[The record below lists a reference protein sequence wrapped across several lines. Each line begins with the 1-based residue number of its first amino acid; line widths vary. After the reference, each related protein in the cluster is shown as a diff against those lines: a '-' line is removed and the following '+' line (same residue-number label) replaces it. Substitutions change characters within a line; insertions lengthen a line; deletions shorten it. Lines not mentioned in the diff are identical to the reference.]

1 MLRLIL
7 NYIQAE
13 QPSTLRLQK
22 SSPFFLSTRGLKTLG
37 NTRPAMEHPPQTGP
51 DTQTR
56 KRKIHC
62 KQELIIASLQRFYS
76 SRTDLAEIVE
86 LLKGTPDMSLRLID
100 WFVTNYSKTHST
112 SYILNGQEFV
122 VYMNYK
128 NQLKAYSKKLFDP
141 FCRRERISFQIPGH
155 EAFLTTVGKL
165 NFFRWAL
172 EKGILEYIKG
182 HQTEI
187 EKDMNTAMREQVKVR
202 SGTTPSTRDSQQSG
216 DTYASVATSVLSTNS
231 QTRKRVAKGEAVAIK
246 LLQKHDCPI
255 EMRFD

>member
-1 MLRLIL
+1 M
-7 NYIQAE
+7 
-13 QPSTLRLQK
+13 
-22 SSPFFLSTRGLKTLG
+22 SPDL
-37 NTRPAMEHPPQTGP
+37 
-51 DTQTR
+51 QTR

-76 SRTDLAEIVE
+76 GHENLNEIVE
-86 LLKGTPDMSLRLID
+86 LLKGTSDVSLRLID
-100 WFVTNYSKTHST
+100 WFVTNYSKAHST

-165 NFFRWAL
+165 NFFRWAI
-172 EKGILEYIKG
+172 EKGILDYIKG
-182 HQTEI
+182 HQTEV
-187 EKDMNTAMREQVKVR
+187 EKEMNAAMREQTKQR
-202 SGTTPSTRDSQQSG
+202 SEPSTRDSTSSTGTVSTVTTVDTKTSSG
-216 DTYASVATSVLSTNS
+216 S
-231 QTRKRVAKGEAVAIK
+231 QTRKRNVKTDTAAIK
-246 LLQKHDCPI
+246 LLQKHECEI

>member
-1 MLRLIL
+1 MTDVMNAAPTQI
-7 NYIQAE
+7 
-13 QPSTLRLQK
+13 PTV
-22 SSPFFLSTRGLKTLG
+22 T
-37 NTRPAMEHPPQTGP
+37 P
-51 DTQTR
+51 DPQTR

-62 KQELIIASLQRFYS
+62 KQELIIQSLQRFYS
-76 SRTDLAEIVE
+76 SRQDLAEIVE
-86 LLKGTPDMSLRLID
+86 YLKGTSEVSLRLID
-100 WFVTNYSKTHST
+100 WFVTNYSKAHST
-112 SYILNGQEFV
+112 SYILNGSEFV

-165 NFFRWAL
+165 NFFRWAI

-182 HQTEI
+182 NQQEI
-187 EKDMNTAMREQVKVR
+187 EKEMNAAMKEQAKQR
-202 SGTTPSTRDSQQSG
+202 SGTTPSTRDSQMSAVSYG
-216 DTYASVATSVLSTNS
+216 SVATSVLTTAS
-231 QTRKRVAKGEAVAIK
+231 QTRKRVANRETAAIK

>member
-1 MLRLIL
+1 MEIL
-7 NYIQAE
+7 TPLVAPPPMTQ
-13 QPSTLRLQK
+13 
-22 SSPFFLSTRGLKTLG
+22 
-37 NTRPAMEHPPQTGP
+37 PPQVTP

-76 SRTDLAEIVE
+76 SREDIADIVD
-86 LLKGTPDMSLRLID
+86 LLKGTSEVSLRLID

-112 SYILNGQEFV
+112 SYVLHGQEFV

-141 FCRRERISFQIPGH
+141 FCRRERISFQIPGY
-155 EAFLTTVGKL
+155 EPFLTTVGKL

-172 EKGILEYIKG
+172 EKGILNYIEE
-182 HQTEI
+182 HQEEI
-187 EKDMNTAMREQVKVR
+187 EKDMNVAMREQTKLR
-202 SGTTPSTRDSQQSG
+202 SSTTPSTRDSQQSTG
-216 DTYASVATSVLSTNS
+216 TYSSVDTAVLSTGS
-231 QTRKRVAKGEAVAIK
+231 QTRKRFAKGDAVAIK

>member
-1 MLRLIL
+1 MTDI
-7 NYIQAE
+7 IKE
-13 QPSTLRLQK
+13 MSQPPTV
-22 SSPFFLSTRGLKTLG
+22 T
-37 NTRPAMEHPPQTGP
+37 P
-51 DTQTR
+51 DPQTR

-62 KQELIIASLQRFYS
+62 KQELIIQSLQRFYS
-76 SRTDLAEIVE
+76 NRTDLNEIVE
-86 LLKGTPDMSLRLID
+86 LLKGTSEVSLRLID

-112 SYILNGQEFV
+112 SYILNGSEFV

-165 NFFRWAL
+165 NFFRWAI
-172 EKGILEYIKG
+172 EKGILDYIKG
-182 HQTEI
+182 NQQEI
-187 EKDMNTAMREQVKVR
+187 EKEMNVAMKEQAKVR
-202 SGTTPSTRDSQQSG
+202 SGTTPSTRDSQQSSVS
-216 DTYASVATSVLSTNS
+216 YNSVATSVLSTSS
-231 QTRKRVAKGEAVAIK
+231 QTRKRVASRDTTTIK

>member
-1 MLRLIL
+1 M
-7 NYIQAE
+7 Q
-13 QPSTLRLQK
+13 QPPTV
-22 SSPFFLSTRGLKTLG
+22 SPDL
-37 NTRPAMEHPPQTGP
+37 
-51 DTQTR
+51 QTR

-76 SRTDLAEIVE
+76 GHENLGEIVE
-86 LLKGTPDMSLRLID
+86 LLKGTSDVSLRLID
-100 WFVTNYSKTHST
+100 WFVTNYSKAHST

-165 NFFRWAL
+165 NFFRWAI
-172 EKGILEYIKG
+172 EKGILDYIKG
-182 HQTEI
+182 HQTEV
-187 EKDMNTAMREQVKVR
+187 EKEMNTAMREQTKQR
-202 SGTTPSTRDSQQSG
+202 SEPSTRDTTTSATTTVTTTS
-216 DTYASVATSVLSTNS
+216 SVS
-231 QTRKRVAKGEAVAIK
+231 QTRKRNVKTDTAEIK
-246 LLQKHDCPI
+246 LLQKHECQI